1 MNRFGKITLLLCGLL
16 SMLAAFPVF
25 GQEKESTEI
34 VINKR
39 PLRDLGQKVSDAI
52 NGKKVDLS
60 APFSI
65 QLRFT
70 LTAEGKL
77 DATKTKIIRSEG
89 DRQMIDLA
97 RDGVMAFSDSGYL
110 QYLKSVGGKDIDLFV
125 SQDDSAFKTVVGFE
139 VESVN
144 RARSIAALLM
154 VATKYYQDKKSA
166 PGADEDDKDDLAIIN
181 NLTIEADGKKVAIK
195 HAMPKAD
202 FLNLVQKSILKA
214 KPGPVPNGMAKNIVS
229 L

>member
-25 GQEKESTEI
+25 AQDKELTEI
-34 VINKR
+34 AVNKR
-39 PLRDLGQKVSDAI
+39 PLRDLGAKVGDAI
-52 NGKKVDLS
+52 DGKKVDLS

-65 QLRFT
+65 EIRFT

-77 DATKTKIIRSEG
+77 DAAKTKIIRSDG
-89 DRQMIDLA
+89 DPQMIDLA

-110 QYLKSVGGKDIDLFV
+110 QYLKVAGGKDIDLVV
-125 SQDDSAFKTVVGFE
+125 SQDTSAFKTVVGFE
-139 VESVN
+139 VESVS
-144 RARSIAALLM
+144 RARSIATLLGI
-154 VATKYYQDKKSA
+154 AINYYRNKKSA
-166 PGADEDDKDDLAIIN
+166 PGADEDDKNDLAIIN
-181 NLTIEADGKKVAIK
+181 NLTVEADGKKVAIK

-202 FLNLVQKSILKA
+202 FLDLVQKSMMKA
-214 KPGPVPNGMAKNIVS
+214 KPGPVPNGMAKNIVI